1 MHMKRHNYSLQ
12 PIHVTKTVVH
22 HIQPR
27 FRSYI
32 TMRKLSHLMTKPTKW
47 NVRPA
52 KTPISLGI
60 RPVWS
65 ESSLSAWRNL
75 GSLATHWAHS
85 EDWSDWVDAQADLS
99 LCWALS
105 HFVGFVMRRLS
116 FSCTYPLISPVGP
129 MSVQFQFQWCWDF
142 ASSFNLHQ
150 FNIHVFC

>member
-47 NVRPA
+47 HVRPA

-65 ESSLSAWRNL
+65 VIAVRMKKSWVLSYPLSTQRRL
-75 GSLATHWAHS
+75 
-85 EDWSDWVDAQADLS
+85 WSDWVDAQADLS

-116 FSCTYPLISPVGP
+116 FSCAYPLISPVGP
-129 MSVQFQFQWCWDF
+129 MSVQFRFQWCWDF